1 MQQIQN
7 DWNALKDNNE
17 LEIIHQYTKAA
28 RLFTTTLASK

>member
-17 LEIIHQYTKAA
+17 LEIIHQYAKAA
-28 RLFTTTLASK
+28 RLFTTSLASK

>member
-17 LEIIHQYTKAA
+17 LEIIHRYAKAA
-28 RLFTTTLASK
+28 KLFTKFIASK